1 MRIGPIVITRL
12 KRDKLGRPLHPWEIV
27 TLDQLS
33 EDARLLITKMAR
45 VAARDFFEE
54 CREEWRETLRTD
66 LKVALTEIEQK
77 AQRGARSRSLM
88 DSWTCTLPFPGARPC
103 TRYTAHAECKKDA
116 TT

>member
-33 EDARLLITKMAR
+33 EDARLLITKMSR
-45 VAARDFFEE
+45 VAARDFYEE
-54 CREEWRETLRTD
+54 RREEWREQLRTD
-66 LKVALTEIEQK
+66 LKVAIEQIEGR
-77 AQRGARSRSLM
+77 AQRRTGARSLM
-88 DSWTCTLPFPGARPC
+88 DSWTCKLPSTNRPC
-103 TRYTAHAECKKDA
+103 TREHPHVSCGMKDA